1 MDNLAEQMWPHTRQ
15 ELAQLTVAALEDL
28 IFYRRLAW
36 FGWITA
42 FGLMVAVSLK

>member
-1 MDNLAEQMWPHTRQ
+1 MDNLVDQTWPHTRA
-15 ELAQLTVAALEDL
+15 ELAQLTIAALEDL

-36 FGWITA
+36 FGWMVA

>member
-1 MDNLAEQMWPHTRQ
+1 MDNLVEQTWPHTRE

-28 IFYRRLAW
+28 IFYRRLAY
-36 FGWITA
+36 FGWFVA